1 MTPSDW
7 QAALQALRLSDPSLQ
22 SSTADEP
29 ADESTT
35 QSLPD
40 DPSQP
45 RLDIILER
53 KGRAG
58 KTATI
63 ISGWTLPQPR
73 LLQIASNIK
82 QQLGAGGSARGG
94 DILIQGDRRSQV
106 AQILTRLG
114 YKSRII

>member
-7 QAALQALRLSDPSLQ
+7 QAALQALRQSDPSLQ
-22 SSTADEP
+22 SSPSDEEP
-29 ADESTT
+29 TD
-35 QSLPD
+35 QSLPPD
-40 DPSQP
+40 DPPQP

-94 DILIQGDRRSQV
+94 DILIQGDRRTQI
-106 AQILTRLG
+106 AQILTSLG